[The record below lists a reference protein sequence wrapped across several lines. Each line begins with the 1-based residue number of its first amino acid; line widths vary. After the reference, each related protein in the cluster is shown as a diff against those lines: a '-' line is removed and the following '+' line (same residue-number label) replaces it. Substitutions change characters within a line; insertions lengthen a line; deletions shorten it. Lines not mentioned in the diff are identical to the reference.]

1 MKLVF
6 VSAGI
11 AVAAA
16 IAPLEARAASFSQL
30 YVFGDSLVDAGNI
43 FRASSVLSPV
53 GIPQSPP
60 YAQRLS
66 NGPVWVEYLADS
78 FELEPA
84 LFADLLFNPFTT
96 DVSEGIYFGVGG
108 ASTGTDNTVAPA
120 LPLDTGALAQ
130 VDAFSNFV
138 SFSGLSPAE
147 DALFVYLAGGNDFAG
162 SEVVSAETDII
173 VPLQNTSKALQ
184 ALVGSGAK
192 NILVSGLPGLS
203 LTPRFSGTS
212 EASTLSARVTD
223 YNTALSALVED
234 FVSATPDVN
243 FIDFDLNAE
252 LLNAIANPD
261 QFDFVNVT
269 DACLT
274 DYSFPIDLDGFTV
287 CDTPDQFLFWDD
299 FHPTTQGHKFVA
311 QAALSQLKGR
321 DADPKP
327 VSIPE
332 PGMVGGLLALM
343 AMAGGSRLIR
353 R

>member
-1 MKLVF
+1 MKSVF

-11 AVAAA
+11 AVMAA

-30 YVFGDSLVDAGNI
+30 YVFGDSLVDAGNL
-43 FRASSVLSPV
+43 FRASSTLSPL

-84 LFADLLFNPFTT
+84 LFADLLLNPFAT
-96 DVSEGIYFGVGG
+96 DVSEGIHFGVAG
-108 ASTGTDNTVAPA
+108 ASTGTDNTVVPDF
-120 LPLDTGALAQ
+120 PLDTGALAQ
-130 VDAFSNFV
+130 VTAFSSLVN
-138 SFSGLSPAE
+138 FSGVPPAE

-162 SEVVSAETDII
+162 SEAMPAETDIT
-173 VPLQNTSKALQ
+173 VPLQNTSAALQ

-192 NILVSGLPGLS
+192 NILVSSLPDLS
-203 LTPRFSGTS
+203 LTPRFLGTP
-212 EASTLSARVTD
+212 EAPTLSSRVTD

-234 FVSATPDVN
+234 FVLATPDVN
-243 FIDFDLNAE
+243 FIDFDLNGE

-261 QFDFVNVT
+261 KFDFANVT

-311 QAALSQLKGR
+311 QAALSQLDGR
-321 DADPKP
+321 DPDPKA

-332 PGMVGGLLALM
+332 SSMVGGMLVLM
-343 AMAGGSRLIR
+343 AAAGGTRLLR